1 MANIFEN
8 IRFKTSKRYKY
19 DLSHQVKASM
29 KIGQLYPILRMDVLP
44 GDKFNVNTQ
53 HVLKLQ
59 PMLAPIMH
67 TIDVKVDY
75 FFVPYRLLSKG
86 FNDFVLGIDQTAI
99 PPYITMYD
107 CLQSAR
113 GQIEGP
119 GYTSMFK
126 KMQVGT
132 LWDFLGY
139 PTLDP
144 PTKDFDEMTK
154 DELRQYHTEQSA
166 KYGNQ
171 VKLSALPIL
180 AFRSIW
186 SNYYRWYA
194 QPEDS
199 LWEEQIKQD
208 PNISSTVMAYFSIHE
223 NAKWERDYFTSA
235 LDAPQYG
242 TPEAVS
248 IGGYAD
254 LVNPD
259 ETPTQ
264 GNRTT
269 FRVSMDGEDADN
281 YVMRSNQ
288 DFIEIGGTAYPTTKT
303 LGANKGDN
311 VPTGDLSSVQI
322 DVTSHTKADLSTATP
337 VDVEVLREAFI
348 MQRIRE
354 IMQAGGSKP
363 IDRLKSLWG
372 VNSSDARLQIPEYL
386 GGGRSP
392 LVISSVLQQSQ
403 NSEEGYALGR
413 QGGEGLSVGRASAFN
428 RYFEEHG
435 CIIGIM
441 RIVPRTSY
449 YQGVHRDLL
458 RVAFGDFALP
468 QLSVLGEQAIKN
480 CELYFSTDKPEGTFG
495 YQSRYADYKY
505 IPDKVHGEFK
515 TTLAYW
521 HMGRKF
527 DQLPVLN
534 KEFQDIDSK
543 SVQSS
548 VFTIPGEDTVYC
560 DIYHKITA
568 KRKLKPNVF

>member
-1 MANIFEN
+1 MANIFQN
-8 IRFKTSKRYKY
+8 IRFKTPKRYKY
-19 DLSHQVKASM
+19 DLSHEVKASM

-44 GDKFNVNTQ
+44 GDTFNVNTQ

-75 FFVPYRLLSKG
+75 FYVPYRILSKG
-86 FNDFVLGIDQTAI
+86 FNEYVFGIDNTAV
-99 PPYITMYD
+99 PPYITMFD
-107 CLQSAR
+107 CLEAAR
-113 GQIEGP
+113 KQVTGP
-119 GYTSMFK
+119 GYTSMLK

-144 PTKDFDEMTK
+144 PENDLDAMGPV
-154 DELRQYHTEQSA
+154 ELLNYVTSQIN
-166 KYGNQ
+166 KYGNT

-208 PNISSTVMAYFSIHE
+208 PNISATVMAYFSIHE

-235 LDAPQYG
+235 LESPQAG
-242 TPEAVS
+242 IPQPVAF
-248 IGGYAD
+248 GDQAD
-254 LVNPD
+254 LVLSD
-259 ETPTQ
+259 E
-264 GNRTT
+264 
-269 FRVSMDGEDADN
+269 DG
-281 YVMRSNQ
+281 
-288 DFIEIGGTAYPTTKT
+288 IYPTTPILKET
-303 LGANKGDN
+303 RKLNGPNWDEDGVLVGTH
-311 VPTGDLSSVQI
+311 VPSSPNQTINGINEVNYNNSDRSNIGI
-322 DVTSHTKADLSTATP
+322 DVTGYTKVDLKNATT

-348 MQRIRE
+348 LQRIKE
-354 IMQAGGSKP
+354 IMNAGGSKP

-372 VNSSDARLQIPEYL
+372 VTSSDARLQLPEYL

-403 NSEEGYALGR
+403 NNEDGYQLGR
-413 QGGEGLSVGRASAFN
+413 QGGEGLSVGKASAFK

-435 CIIGIM
+435 CVIGIM

-458 RVAFGDFALP
+458 RVASGDFALP
-468 QLSVLGEQAIKN
+468 HLSVLGEQAIKN
-480 CELYFSTDKPEGTFG
+480 CELYFSTDNPEGTFG

-527 DQLPVLN
+527 GSLPMLN
-534 KEFQDIDSK
+534 REFQDIDAE

-548 VFTIPGEDTVYC
+548 VFTIPSEDTVYC

-568 KRKLKPNVF
+568 KRKLKPNIY